1 MWTLGIVISSI
12 LFIVFG
18 TLKYKI
24 DPFIMLLLAAIF
36 SGIFFGIPL
45 ASLINIISNGF
56 GQTLSSIG
64 IVIVLGAVIGVFL
77 EKSNGINQIVS
88 SLLKLFGKNNA
99 GLALNFIGF
108 ITAIPVFCDAAFVIL
123 SAVPKAL
130 AKKTGFSL
138 GFFGVALASG
148 LYAAH
153 VFIPPT
159 PGPLAAAAILEV
171 PLSEVLW
178 YGLVVSIPVS
188 LSGYFYAS
196 FFKNKE
202 IFVSNE
208 IINSNSFSFENKD
221 KLSSNNKSGNGF
233 VSFLPILVP
242 ILFISISSFYKLNT
256 SQFFSLSQLI
266 QFFGNPIVATFI
278 GVLVSFMISYKIP
291 KETKASWVSLALKQA
306 GVIILITVAGGSFS
320 AVLKTLDFS
329 SLISFN
335 NNTPYSGLLIAFVF
349 AAIIK
354 SAQGSSTVSI
364 LTTAAFMVPIISS
377 VGLDTSLGRLM
388 TVLSIGAG
396 AMTISHVNDSYFWV
410 VTKSLNLSVKQAL
423 IRYSLA
429 TLFQGITGI
438 IVVLFLYALLN

>member
-196 FFKNKE
+196 FFKNKQ

-306 GVIILITVAGGSFS
+306 GVIILITGAGGSFG

>member
-306 GVIILITVAGGSFS
+306 GVIILITGAGGSFG

>member
-196 FFKNKE
+196 FFKNKQ

>member
-36 SGIFFGIPL
+36 SGIVFGIPL

-99 GLALNFIGF
+99 GLALNFTGF

-196 FFKNKE
+196 FFKNKQ

-306 GVIILITVAGGSFS
+306 GVIILITGAGGSFG

>member
-1 MWTLGIVISSI
+1 MWPLSVVVLSIV
-12 LFIVFG
+12 FIVFG

-24 DPFIMLLLAAIF
+24 DPFIMLLLASIF
-36 SGIFFGIPL
+36 LGIVFGIPL
-45 ASLINIISNGF
+45 ASLITIISNGF

-88 SLLKLFGKNNA
+88 SLLSLFGKNNA
-99 GLALNFIGF
+99 GLALNFTGF
-108 ITAIPVFCDAAFVIL
+108 IIAIPVFCDAAFVIL

-153 VFIPPT
+153 VFVPPT

-178 YGLVVSIPVS
+178 YGLLVSIPVS
-188 LSGYFYAS
+188 LSGYFYARI
-196 FFKNKE
+196 FKNKQ
-202 IFVSNE
+202 IFVGSEVLNT
-208 IINSNSFSFENKD
+208 NSVPSKNKD
-221 KLSSNNKSGNGF
+221 EITSAIKSSNGF

-242 ILFISISSFYKLNT
+242 ILFISFSSFYKLNT
-256 SQFFSLSQLI
+256 SQFFFFSELI
-266 QFFGNPIVATFI
+266 QFFGHPIVATFI
-278 GVLVSFMISYKIP
+278 GVLVSFMISHKIP
-291 KETKASWVSLALKQA
+291 KEIKASWVSLALKQA
-306 GVIILITVAGGSFS
+306 GVIILITGAGGAFG
-320 AVLKTLDFS
+320 AVLKTLDFT
-329 SLISFN
+329 SLINFN
-335 NNTPYSGLLIAFVF
+335 NNSPYSGLLIAFVF

-364 LTTAAFMVPIISS
+364 LTAAAFMVPILSS

-429 TLFQGITGI
+429 TLLQGVTGI
-438 IVVLFLYALLN
+438 VVVLFLYALLD

>member
-99 GLALNFIGF
+99 GLALNFTGF

-196 FFKNKE
+196 FFKNKQ

>member
-1 MWTLGIVISSI
+1 MWTLSIVILSI

-36 SGIFFGIPL
+36 SGIVFGIPL

-99 GLALNFIGF
+99 GLALNFTGF

-138 GFFGVALASG
+138 GFFGVALATG

-196 FFKNKE
+196 FFKNKQ

-208 IINSNSFSFENKD
+208 TINSNSFSVENID
-221 KLSSNNKSGNGF
+221 KLSSNKSGNGF
-233 VSFLPILVP
+233 ISFLPILVP

-278 GVLVSFMISYKIP
+278 GVLVSFMISYKTP

-306 GVIILITVAGGSFS
+306 GVIILITGAGGSFG

-438 IVVLFLYALLN
+438 IAVLFLYALLN

>member
-99 GLALNFIGF
+99 GLALNFTGF

-196 FFKNKE
+196 FFKNKQ

-208 IINSNSFSFENKD
+208 IINSNSFSVENKD

-306 GVIILITVAGGSFS
+306 GVIILITGAGGSFG

>member
-99 GLALNFIGF
+99 GLALNFTGF

-196 FFKNKE
+196 FFKNKQ

-306 GVIILITVAGGSFS
+306 GVIILITVAGGSFG

>member
-99 GLALNFIGF
+99 GLALNFTGF

-196 FFKNKE
+196 FFKNKQ

-306 GVIILITVAGGSFS
+306 GVIILITGAGGSFG

>member
-99 GLALNFIGF
+99 GLALNFTGF

-196 FFKNKE
+196 FFKNKQ

-291 KETKASWVSLALKQA
+291 KETKASWVSLALKQV
-306 GVIILITVAGGSFS
+306 GVIILITGAGGSFG

>member
-24 DPFIMLLLAAIF
+24 DPFIMLLLAPIF
-36 SGIFFGIPL
+36 SGIVFGIPL

-88 SLLKLFGKNNA
+88 SLLKLFGKNKA
-99 GLALNFIGF
+99 GLALNFTGF

-196 FFKNKE
+196 FFKNKQ

-306 GVIILITVAGGSFS
+306 GVIILITGAGGSFG

>member
-1 MWTLGIVISSI
+1 MWTLSIVILSI

-36 SGIFFGIPL
+36 SGIVFGIPL

-77 EKSNGINQIVS
+77 EKSNGIDQIVS

-99 GLALNFIGF
+99 GLALNFTGF

-138 GFFGVALASG
+138 GFFGVALATG

-188 LSGYFYAS
+188 LSGYFYAG
-196 FFKNKE
+196 FFKNKQ

-208 IINSNSFSFENKD
+208 TINSNSFSVENID
-221 KLSSNNKSGNGF
+221 NLSSNNKRGNGF

-278 GVLVSFMISYKIP
+278 GVLVSFMISYKTP

-306 GVIILITVAGGSFS
+306 GVIILITGAGGSFG

-438 IVVLFLYALLN
+438 IVVLFLYAFLN